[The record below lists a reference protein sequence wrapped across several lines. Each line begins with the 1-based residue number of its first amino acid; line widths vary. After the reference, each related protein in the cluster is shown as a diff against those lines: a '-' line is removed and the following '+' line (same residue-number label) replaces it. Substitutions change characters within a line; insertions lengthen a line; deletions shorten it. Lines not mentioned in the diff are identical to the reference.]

1 MILFYNYYFRFD
13 SKQVFE
19 CFFFPFALLQNYAY
33 SQVEQCVRFVKR
45 CITLWSLC
53 NSVWSLHRFCFFD
66 GFFDCLDK
74 LGIGFSCSGIEGISI
89 MGFVVSGT
97 DFTLFQHVLYPLLC

>member
-33 SQVEQCVRFVKR
+33 SQVEQCVQ
-45 CITLWSLC
+45 
-53 NSVWSLHRFCFFD
+53 
-66 GFFDCLDK
+66 
-74 LGIGFSCSGIEGISI
+74 
-89 MGFVVSGT
+89 FVVG
-97 DFTLFQHVLYPLLC
+97 DKKRIKPYRC

>member
-33 SQVEQCVRFVKR
+33 SQVEQCVRFV
-45 CITLWSLC
+45 
-53 NSVWSLHRFCFFD
+53 V
-66 GFFDCLDK
+66 GDK
-74 LGIGFSCSGIEGISI
+74 KQISHI
-89 MGFVVSGT
+89 VVNQQYS
-97 DFTLFQHVLYPLLC
+97 FI

>member
-33 SQVEQCVRFVKR
+33 SQVEQCVRFVVGDKKR
-45 CITLWSLC
+45 IKPISLLI
-53 NSVWSLHRFCFFD
+53 NN
-66 GFFDCLDK
+66 
-74 LGIGFSCSGIEGISI
+74 IA
-89 MGFVVSGT
+89 
-97 DFTLFQHVLYPLLC
+97 LFNLLKDV

>member
-33 SQVEQCVRFVKR
+33 SQVEQCVRFVVGDKKTNKA
-45 CITLWSLC
+45 ISL
-53 NSVWSLHRFCFFD
+53 
-66 GFFDCLDK
+66 
-74 LGIGFSCSGIEGISI
+74 SI
-89 MGFVVSGT
+89 NNIA
-97 DFTLFQHVLYPLLC
+97 LFNLLKDV

>member
-33 SQVEQCVRFVKR
+33 SQVEQCVRFGVGDKKQIKPYR
-45 CITLWSLC
+45 C
-53 NSVWSLHRFCFFD
+53 
-66 GFFDCLDK
+66 
-74 LGIGFSCSGIEGISI
+74 
-89 MGFVVSGT
+89 
-97 DFTLFQHVLYPLLC
+97 

>member
-33 SQVEQCVRFVKR
+33 SQVEQCVRFVVWDKKTNKA
-45 CITLWSLC
+45 ISLLI
-53 NSVWSLHRFCFFD
+53 NN
-66 GFFDCLDK
+66 
-74 LGIGFSCSGIEGISI
+74 IA
-89 MGFVVSGT
+89 
-97 DFTLFQHVLYPLLC
+97 LFNLLKDV